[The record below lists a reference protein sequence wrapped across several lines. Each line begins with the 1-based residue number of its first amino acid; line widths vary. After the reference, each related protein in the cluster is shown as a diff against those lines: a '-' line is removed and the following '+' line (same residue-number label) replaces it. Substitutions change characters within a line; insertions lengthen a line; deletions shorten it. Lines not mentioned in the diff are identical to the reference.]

1 MGSGFKSLISVLMFK
16 RIKGHEGH
24 EGHGLLLIAA
34 FVFLFV

>member
-1 MGSGFKSLISVLMFK
+1 MFK